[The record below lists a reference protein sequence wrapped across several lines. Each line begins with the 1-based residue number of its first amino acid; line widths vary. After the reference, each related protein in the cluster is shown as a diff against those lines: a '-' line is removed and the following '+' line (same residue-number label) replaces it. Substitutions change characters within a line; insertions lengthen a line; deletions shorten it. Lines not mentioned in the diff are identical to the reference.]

1 MKLENLPE
9 FALGDRWCVKI
20 GMQFEW
26 VGRVSVSW
34 EIFSRKWENVEN
46 MADIRMSGWGKNF
59 FEVLGWPS
67 IHTYHTLDRRSA
79 PDGLGGLTV

>member
-26 VGRVSVSW
+26 VGRGLCKLGD
-34 EIFSRKWENVEN
+34 IF
-46 MADIRMSGWGKNF
+46 
-59 FEVLGWPS
+59 
-67 IHTYHTLDRRSA
+67 
-79 PDGLGGLTV
+79 